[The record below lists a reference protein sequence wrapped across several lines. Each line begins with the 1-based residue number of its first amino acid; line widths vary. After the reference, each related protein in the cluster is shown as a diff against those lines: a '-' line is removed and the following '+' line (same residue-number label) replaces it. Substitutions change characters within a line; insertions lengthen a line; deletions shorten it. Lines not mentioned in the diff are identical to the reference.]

1 MKKLLWALALGV
13 LVGIFAM
20 VVAEKRAPE
29 GSSVKK
35 MGNRVRST
43 AGRRPHMPRA
53 DLKQPLDEAIAGAAR
68 EAVGATGETAQAAES
83 A

>member
-20 VVAEKRAPE
+20 VVAERRAPE
-29 GSSVKK
+29 GSRVKE
-35 MGNRVRST
+35 MGNRVRK
-43 AGRRPHMPRA
+43 AGQRPHMPRA

-68 EAVGATGETAQAAES
+68 EVAGTTSETAQATES

>member
-20 VVAEKRAPE
+20 VVAKKRAPG
-29 GSSVKK
+29 GSSVKE
-35 MGNRVRST
+35 MGNRVRNT
-43 AGRRPHMPRA
+43 AGQRPHMPRA

-68 EAVGATGETAQAAES
+68 EVAGTTGETAQATES